1 VSSSGES
8 EIRTLDVTSL
18 FNPVDC
24 QSLGI
29 IRTTLSSMRIG
40 DVLVISSNRFQ
51 KREIESWSRK
61 FGHRLLSADDVDGR
75 VVLRLEKGSR

>member
-1 VSSSGES
+1 
-8 EIRTLDVTSL
+8 
-18 FNPVDC
+18 
-24 QSLGI
+24 
-29 IRTTLSSMRIG
+29 MRIG